1 MSATLVSL
9 RIKNLALVEEM
20 LWEPPGGFVAVT
32 GETGAGKSVILGAV
46 KLLLGERADKSV
58 VRSGSEQCIVEGVF
72 QLPGDSPAHAVLEN
86 AGAEPCEE
94 GSLIVKRTV
103 PAAGSGRQFV
113 NGSACTLG
121 LLQELGD
128 MLVDLHGPHDH
139 QSLFSK
145 DRQLALLDH
154 FAGATE
160 LRATHSKLRTA
171 WQSLVAERDR
181 ISANSEA
188 IAREMELLE
197 HQTAEIDGAALRDG
211 EEEELVERQRAAAN
225 SQRICELCLQLST
238 LLGDSEDSIP
248 SKWFDVARLARE
260 LQRLD
265 ARTEPIGATVL
276 SISDSIRDL
285 ASEVD
290 RHALSIDADPRS
302 LAAMDERLDTI
313 QTLKRKYG
321 ASVAAVLDFGA
332 KAAERLSMLKSA
344 TDTEGGLEARIESAH
359 AELLAAAK
367 KLSAARRK
375 AAPKLEK
382 LVQSSLA
389 DLGFAKAGFS
399 IAITDS
405 PAESPPGAESVEFL
419 FSPNP
424 GEPERPLRAIASS
437 GEISRVMLALKTAIT
452 SNDSVPIL
460 IFDEIDANVGGEVG
474 SKVGRKLKELSGR
487 HQVFCITHLPQ
498 VAAFAGSHFL
508 VRKDTSGKRTTTNL
522 EAASGPAREAEV
534 ARMLGGGGE
543 SALRHARSLLEAK

>member
-72 QLPGDSPAHAVLEN
+72 QLPCGSPAHAVLEN
-86 AGAEPCEE
+86 AGAEPCED
-94 GSLIVKRTV
+94 GALIVKRTV
-103 PAAGSGRQFV
+103 PASGSGRQFV

-188 IAREMELLE
+188 IAREIELLG

-225 SQRICELCLQLST
+225 SQRICELCTQLST

-248 SKWFDVARLARE
+248 SKWQGSPANSSASTPARNPSAPPCSRYRTPSATSRPKSTATLCRSMPTHEALPRWTNGSI
-260 LQRLD
+260 RSKHSKGN
-265 ARTEPIGATVL
+265 TEPRWRQ
-276 SISDSIRDL
+276 SWIS
-285 ASEVD
+285 
-290 RHALSIDADPRS
+290 
-302 LAAMDERLDTI
+302 
-313 QTLKRKYG
+313 
-321 ASVAAVLDFGA
+321 
-332 KAAERLSMLKSA
+332 
-344 TDTEGGLEARIESAH
+344 
-359 AELLAAAK
+359 
-367 KLSAARRK
+367 ARR
-375 AAPKLEK
+375 
-382 LVQSSLA
+382 QRN
-389 DLGFAKAGFS
+389 G
-399 IAITDS
+399 S
-405 PAESPPGAESVEFL
+405 P
-419 FSPNP
+419 
-424 GEPERPLRAIASS
+424 
-437 GEISRVMLALKTAIT
+437 
-452 SNDSVPIL
+452 
-460 IFDEIDANVGGEVG
+460 
-474 SKVGRKLKELSGR
+474 
-487 HQVFCITHLPQ
+487 C
-498 VAAFAGSHFL
+498 
-508 VRKDTSGKRTTTNL
+508 
-522 EAASGPAREAEV
+522 
-534 ARMLGGGGE
+534 
-543 SALRHARSLLEAK
+543 